1 MKSLEQ
7 IRHDFPELGRS
18 VHGKPLIYLDNA
30 ASTLKCDSVV
40 TSINEHYTQNAANI
54 HRGVHYLSEAGT
66 MQYEATRDALQAF
79 INSPKREQII
89 FTKGTTESINLVAW
103 SWGLANLKAGDEI
116 LITMM
121 EHHSNIVPWQLVA
134 ERTGAKVIA
143 APINDKGELIVSEF
157 KKLLSTKTKL
167 VAFNLVSNALGT
179 INPAKELI
187 KLAHEVNA
195 LVLVDAAQAIA
206 HMQVDVKDLDCDFLA
221 FSSHKMFGPTGVGIL
236 YGKEDILNTMPPW
249 QGGGDMIDEVTIEK
263 TTYNDLPHKFEA
275 GTPHIAGVIAL
286 KSAIDY
292 INDIGLARI
301 AEIEHELLV
310 LASDELRKIPG
321 LKIIGESA
329 NKAAVISF
337 VIDGIHPQD
346 LGTLLDQQGIA
357 VRTGHHCTQPLMK
370 HFGITGT
377 TRASFSFY
385 NNKQDVE
392 TFVQA
397 LNKAVAML
405 A

>member
-7 IRHDFPELGRS
+7 IRSDFPELART

-30 ASTLKCDSVV
+30 ASTLKCRPVIDAV
-40 TSINEHYTQNAANI
+40 NEHYSLNAANI
-54 HRGVHYLSEAGT
+54 HRGVHYLSETGT
-66 MQYEATRDALQAF
+66 IQYEQTRDALQAF
-79 INSPKREQII
+79 INSPKREQVI

-116 LITMM
+116 LLTTL

-134 ERTGAKVIA
+134 ERTGAKVVA
-143 APINDKGELIVSEF
+143 APVNDLGEVEIAEF
-157 KKLLSTKTKL
+157 KKLLNKNTKM
-167 VAFNLVSNALGT
+167 VAFNLISNALGT
-179 INPAKELI
+179 INPAKEMI
-187 KLAHEVNA
+187 KLAREVGA
-195 LVLVDAAQAIA
+195 LTLIDAAQAIA
-206 HMQVDVKDLDCDFLA
+206 HMKVDVQELDCDFLA
-221 FSSHKMFGPTGVGIL
+221 FSSHKMFGPTGVGVL
-236 YGKEDILNTMPPW
+236 FGKENLLNAMPPW
-249 QGGGDMIDEVTIEK
+249 QGGGDMIDEVTFEK

-286 KSAIDY
+286 KPAIDY
-292 INDIGLARI
+292 INEVGLARI

-310 LASDELRKIPG
+310 MATAELKKVPG
-321 LKIIGESA
+321 LKIIGEA
-329 NKAAVISF
+329 TNKASVISF

-370 HFGITGT
+370 RFGITGT

-392 TFVQA
+392 IFVSA
-397 LNKAVAML
+397 LNKALSML
-405 A
+405 S